1 MRTIVARVG
10 SSSRWTTVLSA
21 ALAAVVVGA
30 VVVLAVVTETV
41 YSTNS
46 TLIFMGFDA
55 ERAQLI
61 TSLIIAAVG
70 AALAILATNRIGLA
84 TLAGLGGFVSLFGYT
99 FLHETK
105 SALASTGINGS
116 FDLAGWMLTLATLL
130 LAGAISSWAGATLFG
145 ALRPGLFEAVASV
158 RSIVSTRKLTLHFAR
173 RPLTVAAA
181 LLILVLCVPTFGD
194 MVNYTPDSRMLHG
207 GPPPVGLIPGGA
219 APHSGATAAAQG
231 PWVSSRPSGSGLVET
246 TNLPAPWTGTSTQT
260 EDVGVYTPP
269 GYDAHGSRRYPVLYE
284 APFEYNLWDSS
295 ISIKV
300 VLDTLIDSGTVPP
313 MIVVFVNAWHAPI
326 ADTECANSVD
336 GRQWMDTFISETVVS
351 YVDSHYLTI
360 ARPEA
365 RATTGFSQGGYCA
378 AILVLR
384 HPTIFGTAIPISA
397 YYWAGDGEAGSKLPF
412 AGDLAAR
419 AAASPMIAATLVPPE
434 TRAKLFFIVVAQ
446 PSQPFFGTQA
456 TEFERLLTL
465 EGYSF
470 VAVDATIPH
479 GWDQVRQELPDALEA
494 WAGHLV
500 TAGVFS

>member
-1 MRTIVARVG
+1 VKALISSIC
-10 SSSRWTTVLSA
+10 SSSGWKTILN
-21 ALAAVVVGA
+21 AAVAAAIVGA
-30 VVVLAVVTETV
+30 VVVLAVVSETV

-61 TSLIIAAVG
+61 TSLLVAAVG
-70 AALAILATNRIGLA
+70 AALAVLATNRIDLA
-84 TLAGLGGFVSLFGYT
+84 TLAGLGGFGSLFGYT

-105 SALASTGINGS
+105 GALASTGINGS
-116 FDLAGWMLTLATLL
+116 FDLVGWALTLGTLL
-130 LAGAISSWAGATLFG
+130 MAGAISSWAGATLFG
-145 ALRPGLFEAVASV
+145 ALRPGLFEAVASIRGV
-158 RSIVSTRKLTLHFAR
+158 VSTRKLTRHFAR

-181 LLILVLCVPTFGD
+181 LLVLVICVPVFGD

-207 GPPPVGLIPGGA
+207 GPPPVGLIPGGV
-219 APHSGATAAAQG
+219 APHSGATTATQR
-231 PWVSSRPSGSGLVET
+231 PWMSWRPSGSGAFET
-246 TNLPAPWTGTSTQT
+246 LDLPAPWTDQSAPINHL
-260 EDVGVYTPP
+260 EVYTPP
-269 GYDAHGSRRYPVLYE
+269 GYEAHGSRRYPVLYE
-284 APFEYNLWDSS
+284 APFNHDLWDSS
-295 ISIKV
+295 VNIGV

-313 MIVVFVNAWHAPI
+313 MIVVFINAWRAPI
-326 ADTECANSVD
+326 TDTECANSVD

-384 HPTIFGTAIPISA
+384 HPTVFGTAIPISA

-412 AGDLAAR
+412 GDDLAAQ

-456 TEFERLLTL
+456 TEFEHLLAL
-465 EGYSF
+465 EGYPF

-479 GWDQVRQELPDALEA
+479 GWDQVRAELPNALEA
-494 WAGHLV
+494 WAGRLV
-500 TAGVFS
+500 AAGVF